1 MILQIFIFIIS
12 LCLLC
17 GGADLL
23 VRGSRQIAR
32 AVGVSGLVVGL
43 TVVSLGTSA
52 PELFISVV
60 AALNGNADLAI
71 GNIVGSNIANIGLV
85 MALAAIVA
93 GGIDFRHKRDFWVML
108 GLTFLTLPLMWDR
121 RLGHWDGALLI
132 IILCG
137 YLFAVVWRAKA
148 RQTGRLEL
156 PSPEKPPQKS
166 WAPLVFV
173 VLGVTLLTFGST
185 LLRESVTVIATDLG
199 VSELVIALTM
209 VSVGTSLPELAT
221 SIMAVLKKEQGLAI
235 GNIVGSNIFN
245 LAFVLG
251 ITSVV
256 SPIIISPEVLYKQ
269 YPAMLAITVL
279 LLVLARLHKRISRFD
294 GYVLMAVYLCII
306 GFTLFMEF

>member
-1 MILQIFIFIIS
+1 MIEQILVFIIS

-17 GGADLL
+17 SGGYLL
-23 VRGSRQIAR
+23 VSGSTEIAR

-52 PELFISVV
+52 PELFISVI

-71 GNIVGSNIANIGLV
+71 GNIIGSNIANIGLV
-85 MALAAIVA
+85 MALTAIVA
-93 GGIDFRHKRDFWVML
+93 GGISFRHKRDFWVML
-108 GLTFLTLPLMWDR
+108 GLTCLTFLLMWWDR
-121 RLGHWDGALLI
+121 RFGQWDGALLI
-132 IILCG
+132 MILCG
-137 YLFAVVWRAKA
+137 YLFAVVWKAKA
-148 RQTGRLEL
+148 RQASRLDL
-156 PSPEKPPQKS
+156 PSSEKPAQQLWGS
-166 WAPLVFV
+166 LVLV
-173 VLGVTLLTFGST
+173 VLGVACLTSGSMQ
-185 LLRESVTVIATDLG
+185 LRGSVSEIATGLG

-256 SPIIISPEVLYKQ
+256 SPINISSEVANKQ
-269 YPAMLAITVL
+269 YPAMLAITLL
-279 LLVLARLHKRISRFD
+279 LLVLARLRKQISRFD
-294 GYVLMAVYLCII
+294 GCILMVAYLCII
-306 GFTLFMEF
+306 GWILF